1 MRFKIIL
8 GSPRGFG
15 EQGKMSFI
23 SGEQGVQ
30 MPNFERNR
38 RTKLVAYI
46 PSWGRGNI
54 RKQIFGFGRK
64 RGTSQFISGEQ

>member
-1 MRFKIIL
+1 
-8 GSPRGFG
+8 
-15 EQGKMSFI
+15 MSFI

-54 RKQIFGFGRK
+54 SKQIFGFERK